1 MFITCEYTHRMSKM
15 IQIRNVPDD
24 VARRL
29 KARAALE
36 GHALSD
42 YLKVELDRIV
52 ARPTLT
58 ELRERITGRARVR
71 PRTSPARAVREERD
85 RA

>member
-1 MFITCEYTHRMSKM
+1 MSRM

-36 GHALSD
+36 GQTLSD
-42 YLKVELDRIV
+42 YLKIELDRIV
-52 ARPTLT
+52 ARPTLA
-58 ELRERITGRARVR
+58 ELRERLASRTHVR

-85 RA
+85 GA

>member
-1 MFITCEYTHRMSKM
+1 MSKM

-36 GHALSD
+36 GQALSD

-58 ELRERITGRARVR
+58 ELRERLAGRGHVR